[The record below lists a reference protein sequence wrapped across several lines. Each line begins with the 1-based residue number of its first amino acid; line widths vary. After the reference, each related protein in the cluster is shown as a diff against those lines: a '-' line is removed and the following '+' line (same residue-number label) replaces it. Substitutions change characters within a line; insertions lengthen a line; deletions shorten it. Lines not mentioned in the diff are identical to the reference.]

1 MTKAYCH
8 NCMEYRTDTGDDIWG
23 FVWYAGSAICQ
34 RCQSIVDF
42 MPNGQQE
49 NELEYSIEQD
59 NDGEENE
66 QNGLFR

>member
-1 MTKAYCH
+1 
-8 NCMEYRTDTGDDIWG
+8 
-23 FVWYAGSAICQ
+23 
-34 RCQSIVDF
+34 

-49 NELEYSIEQD
+49 NELESFDEQD

>member
-1 MTKAYCH
+1 
-8 NCMEYRTDTGDDIWG
+8 METRTDDGSDSWG
-23 FVWYAGSAICQ
+23 FVWYAGVPMCQ
-34 RCQSIVDF
+34 RCQSVVEF

-49 NELEYSIEQD
+49 NEQEFIDEQD